1 MTSQVGVPRRVQT
14 LRSRPQRETRPV
26 TADAARERPPYQVM
40 PDLSAEAY
48 EALKDDIRERGVLVP
63 VEFTEDGEV
72 LDGHHRL
79 RACRDLG
86 ITSYPRVVRS
96 GLNED
101 ERRAH
106 ALALNVHRRH
116 LTPEQRAEAVMRLRE
131 QGWSVRRIADA
142 TGVPK
147 STVDRDIR
155 TNGGGSLPTVV
166 GIDGRTFKARK
177 PRKPRKPRKQATRPT
192 SVYVHSDAQQRAA
205 EDALRTLDGAAPAK
219 TVDLRRLGRL
229 EREHRSR
236 ERRATLADVDGD
248 VEAGVP
254 EIRHSTIQDLD
265 IPEASVDLILT
276 DPPYSGRE
284 CWDTDG
290 PWDTLGRQAVA
301 WLKPGGLLLAYSG
314 HSHLARSIATLS
326 PCSDDGLAYWWTFAI
341 VHPGGPGSGQQVRT
355 RGLVTSWR
363 PVLAFRKTGARSLP
377 PFSSDPIAG
386 GGREKD
392 GDHPWQQ
399 GVDETRTL
407 IRQLTL
413 PRALVVDPF
422 VGSGTVAV
430 AAALEGRACVAADRD
445 ADYVALARHRVG
457 QALTAD
463 E

>member
-1 MTSQVGVPRRVQT
+1 
-14 LRSRPQRETRPV
+14 
-26 TADAARERPPYQVM
+26 
-40 PDLSAEAY
+40 
-48 EALKDDIRERGVLVP
+48 
-63 VEFTEDGEV
+63 
-72 LDGHHRL
+72 
-79 RACRDLG
+79 
-86 ITSYPRVVRS
+86 
-96 GLNED
+96 
-101 ERRAH
+101 
-106 ALALNVHRRH
+106 
-116 LTPEQRAEAVMRLRE
+116 MRLRE
-131 QGWSVRRIADA
+131 AGWSVRRIADA

-155 TNGGGSLPTVV
+155 KSGGGSLPTVV

-177 PRKPRKPRKQATRPT
+177 PRKATRAT

-205 EDALRTLDGAAPAK
+205 EDALRTLDGTAPAK

-236 ERRATLADVDGD
+236 ERRAALADVDGAA
-248 VEAGVP
+248 EPGVP

-284 CWDTDG
+284 CWDPDG
-290 PWDTLGRQAVA
+290 PWDTLGRQASR
-301 WLKPGGLLLAYSG
+301 WLKPGGLLLAYTG
-314 HSHLARSIATLS
+314 HTHLARSIETLA
-326 PCSDDGLAYWWTFAI
+326 PRAEEGLDYWWLYAI
-341 VHPGGPGSGQQVRT
+341 VHPPGPGSGQQVRT

-363 PVLAFRKTGARSLP
+363 PVLAYRKAGAGSLP
-377 PFSSDPIAG
+377 PFASDPILG

-399 GVDETRTL
+399 GIGEARTL